1 MITPSHLPY
10 NRNGFKFLLI
20 FKHFFSERSAAV
32 DSSGR
37 EFNRN
42 RLIALLSAI
51 FLEQIRVSGFGGWFL
66 LRLSLHDPFL
76 PLNIEAQSED
86 DAVKLGLV
94 VANAVKEFNALDTSA
109 LSSLTR
115 S

>member
-1 MITPSHLPY
+1 MLIGIVTPPIYCHV
-10 NRNGFKFLLI
+10 GEIVI

-51 FLEQIRVSGFGGWFL
+51 VLEQVRDML
-66 LRLSLHDPFL
+66 
-76 PLNIEAQSED
+76 
-86 DAVKLGLV
+86 
-94 VANAVKEFNALDTSA
+94 
-109 LSSLTR
+109 
-115 S
+115 